1 MLLGSRDPY
10 DPHHTHHPTPW
21 HYPVPAVNA
30 YFGLE
35 IAGFCMLVLLL
46 ITSWYSP
53 IIQRDKSLY
62 NLFVVLS
69 LACVFHTI
77 VWLPHGKPEYADPP
91 SFGLCLTQSMFV
103 MGNSTAQAIAAIGI
117 IFKVS
122 LKGSNAWG
130 QIRADMSCVPM
141 QVWLTAVR
149 LETNRFAMLDNRYI
163 TWTVS
168 TQILL

>member
-1 MLLGSRDPY
+1 MLLGSRDAY
-10 DPHHTHHPTPW
+10 DPHHLHHPTPW
-21 HYPVPAVNA
+21 HYPIPAVNA

-35 IAGFCMLVLLL
+35 IAGFCMLVLLI
-46 ITSWYSP
+46 ITSWCSP
-53 IIQRDKSLY
+53 IIHRDKSLY

-91 SFGLCLTQSMFV
+91 GFALCLTQSMFV

-117 IFKVS
+117 IFKV
-122 LKGSNAWG
+122 
-130 QIRADMSCVPM
+130 
-141 QVWLTAVR
+141 WLTAVR

-168 TQILL
+168 I